1 MEIVDVK
8 TLWEK
13 MNEQDGVKFEEK
25 DFAAWEDDWDDDC
38 CCCAGGYSK

>member
-8 TLWEK
+8 ALWEE

-25 DFAAWEDDWDDDC
+25 DFGTMTVVVA
-38 CCCAGGYSK
+38 